1 MTNTRTL
8 QAHDQLG
15 DILTMLKGAFPD
27 ETALTARPEAG
38 RAREISV
45 NREFS
50 VNCEVADK
58 GGRFGDVD
66 ALASSRSV
74 LVPSLLTS
82 RLPLTVLVSKQ
93 NLQCKITIHL
103 R

>member
-1 MTNTRTL
+1 
-8 QAHDQLG
+8 
-15 DILTMLKGAFPD
+15 MLKSAFPD
-27 ETALTARPEAG
+27 ETAAPEAG

-58 GGRFGDVD
+58 GRRVGAMD

-74 LVPSLLTS
+74 LAPSLFY
-82 RLPLTVLVSKQ
+82 LVEY
-93 NLQCKITIHL
+93 IY
-103 R
+103 